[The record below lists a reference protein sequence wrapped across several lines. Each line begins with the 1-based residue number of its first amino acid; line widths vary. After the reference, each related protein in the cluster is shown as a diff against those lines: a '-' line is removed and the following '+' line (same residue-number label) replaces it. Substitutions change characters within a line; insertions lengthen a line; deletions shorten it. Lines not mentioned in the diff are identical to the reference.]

1 MDGSGRN
8 RNFQDSALKIK
19 AWHENWPLR
28 DSFAISRGSKISVN
42 VVVVEIV
49 DGTFV
54 GRGESVS
61 DSRYSQSVDQAL
73 ETVAE
78 IRKTL
83 LNRLTR
89 ENLRAEFP
97 ANAARNAVDCALWD
111 LEAKKTGKPVW
122 KLAGLPAPQPVIGAY
137 TLSLDEPEN
146 LAASAKNCSSFPL
159 LKIKLDNG
167 RVIEKVQAV
176 REACPNARIIVDA
189 NEAWNAQS
197 FVEYLPKLAQLNVE
211 MIEQPLHADADDV
224 LEQINSEIPLC
235 ADESFHLPED
245 LARLVSRYDIFNI
258 KLDKTGGLT
267 EAIDLAKQVANAGKQ
282 IMIGSMMATSL
293 GLAPAIL
300 LTYNAQYVDLDS
312 SIWLLEDRI
321 GGLEFSDG
329 ELCPA
334 DRSFWG

>member
-8 RNFQDSALKIK
+8 RNFQDPALNIK

-122 KLAGLPAPQPVIGAY
+122 KLAGLPGPQPVIGAY

-146 LAASAKNCSSFPL
+146 LAASAKNYSSFPL
-159 LKIKLDNG
+159 LKIKLDND
-167 RVIEKVQAV
+167 RVIERVQAV

-189 NEAWNAQS
+189 NEAWNAKS

-245 LARLVSRYDIFNI
+245 LARLVNRYDIFNI

-267 EAIDLAKQVANAGKQ
+267 EAIDLAKQVVNAGKQ